1 MAISVFDLFKSGI
14 GPSSSHT
21 VGPMVAA
28 NRFVRALVE
37 SDAAGRATRIKVELF
52 GSLGATG
59 KGHGSDKAVLLGLEG
74 EHPRTVDV
82 DTVDARL
89 ERIRGTR
96 SLTLPDGRALA
107 FDEAKDL
114 VMHRR
119 RALPFHPN
127 AMTFRALDADG
138 DEVSCRSYYSVGGGF
153 VLDDA
158 DAGELATTPPPT
170 SRNVRAEDAIE
181 AAHDAEDRTGHP
193 NADASE
199 ASDGP
204 ADDVASGPV
213 AVGSPSP
220 DAVVKADD
228 TPVAHPFASGDELLE
243 RCREHGL
250 SIASLMLANELA
262 WRDEAAVRAELL
274 ELWHVME
281 GCVARGCATRGT
293 LPGGMRVKRRAADLH
308 DALAKHPEAALRDP
322 LTVMDWVNLYAL
334 AVNEENAAG
343 GRVVTA
349 PTNGAAGIIP
359 AVLHYYVRFVP
370 GSSDAGVVD
379 FLLTAGA
386 IGILYKENASISGA
400 EVGCQGEVGS
410 ACSMAAGA
418 LAAVMGGTPEQVE
431 NAAEIGMEHNL
442 GLTCDPVGGLVQV
455 PCIERN
461 AMGAVKAINAAR
473 IAMRGDGTHCVSLDK
488 VIKTMRETGADMKTK
503 YKETARGGLALN
515 VIEVPVSRPDC

>member
-21 VGPMVAA
+21 VGPMI
-28 NRFVRALVE
+28 
-37 SDAAGRATRIKVELF
+37 AAGNFAKTLSARSDVTRIKAELF

-59 KGHGSDKAVLLGLEG
+59 KGHGSDKAILLGLEG
-74 EHPRTVDV
+74 EDPKHVAVDNIPN
-82 DTVDARL
+82 RL
-89 ERIRGTR
+89 SHIRSSNT
-96 SLTLPDGRALA
+96 LTLPHGHTIN
-107 FDEAKDL
+107 FDESKDL
-114 VMHRR
+114 VMHKRKS
-119 RALPFHPN
+119 LPFHPN
-127 AMTFRALDADG
+127 AMTFCAYNAANEPIDQRT
-138 DEVSCRSYYSVGGGF
+138 YYSVGGGF
-153 VLDDA
+153 VID
-158 DAGELATTPPPT
+158 
-170 SRNVRAEDAIE
+170 EDASSEESPIKADSTE
-181 AAHDAEDRTGHP
+181 LPYAFTTGDGLLELCNAHDM
-193 NADASE
+193 S
-199 ASDGP
+199 
-204 ADDVASGPV
+204 
-213 AVGSPSP
+213 
-220 DAVVKADD
+220 
-228 TPVAHPFASGDELLE
+228 FGD
-243 RCREHGL
+243 
-250 SIASLMLANELA
+250 IMLANETV
-262 WRDEAAVRAELL
+262 WRAKEEIHTELL
-274 ELWHVME
+274 ELWDVMQA
-281 GCVARGCATRGT
+281 CVKRGCEETGF
-293 LPGGMRVKRRAADLH
+293 LPGGMKVKRRASDLFQKLS
-308 DALAKHPEAALRDP
+308 ANPEAALRDP

-370 GSSDAGVVD
+370 GSSEQGVVD

-461 AMGAVKAINAAR
+461 AMASVKAINAAR
-473 IAMRGDGTHCVSLDK
+473 IALRGDGNHYVSLDK
-488 VIKTMRETGADMKTK
+488 VIKTMRDTGADMKTK
-503 YKETARGGLALN
+503 YKETARGGLAIN
-515 VIEVPVSRPDC
+515 VIEVPVSFPDC